1 MRNVVFMAYSFT
13 TKSNFSFCSR
23 YDTGDGRKG
32 PTRAFAQTL
41 PVIFTCCRNPLW
53 DVITGVG
60 FLAA

>member
-32 PTRAFAQTL
+32 TDMRIRTDAAGDFHLLPEPVMGTL
-41 PVIFTCCRNPLW
+41 L
-53 DVITGVG
+53 
-60 FLAA
+60 LALDF